1 MIEIIN
7 QMGEN
12 LFFAIGIIIILA
24 TLLGYFARLIRQ
36 PLIPAYIIA
45 GVVLG
50 PLGLGFIKDA
60 EAIKSLSEIG
70 IAFLLFI
77 VGLEIDLKKLRTVSR
92 VSIFGGV
99 LQVILTFI
107 SGFFLAILLGFNQI
121 TSIYAGLIVAFSST
135 MVVVKLLS
143 DKEELDTLH
152 GRIILGILLIQ
163 DLLVILALSVMAT
176 FTQFS
181 YTVLISAAT
190 KGIILLAVSVLISKY
205 LLPPF
210 FRFAAKSEEL
220 FFLLAVSVCF
230 SFALLAYLM
239 GFSIIIG
246 AFIAGV
252 GLASL
257 PYNIDIIGRVMS
269 LKDFFSTIFF
279 ISLGM
284 QLVVIGKGMILPLIA
299 LTLFVV
305 LLKPLIVMV
314 ITSIFG
320 YERRTSFLT
329 SMSLG
334 QVSEFSLVMVTLAYY
349 QFSHVTQEFFSMIV
363 LLTVITITMT
373 SHFIK
378 HDNPIYRKL
387 SDFLTIFEKLSIDQK
402 KLEYKRRN
410 HNPQIVIFGCHRM
423 GHIFLDAL
431 RKAYKSILVV
441 DFNPEVIDSLMKKKI
456 PCLYGDIMNT
466 EILDSIDIENLKM
479 IISTVP
485 DETDNKFLIEYVKSE
500 NPKVKIFV
508 TSNHTQQAID
518 LYEAGADY
526 VILPH
531 ILGGKKVS
539 GFLADVVDEKKDLKE
554 IRNKHLKELL
564 GMERFVH

>member
-1 MIEIIN
+1 MLDALN
-7 QMGEN
+7 GVPVN
-12 LFFAIGIIIILA
+12 LFFSIGIIIILA
-24 TLLGYFARLIRQ
+24 TFLGYLAKLIRQ
-36 PLIPAYIIA
+36 PLIPAYIVT
-45 GVVLG
+45 GVILG
-50 PLGLGFIKDA
+50 PLGIGLLHDMA
-60 EAIKSLSEIG
+60 AIKSLSEIG

-77 VGLEIDLKKLRTVSR
+77 VGLEIDLKKLRTVSV
-92 VSIFGGV
+92 VSTFGGI

-107 SGFFLAILLGFNQI
+107 FGFIVAVFLGFNQV
-121 TSIYAGLIVAFSST
+121 TSIYVGLIVAFSST

-143 DKEELDTLH
+143 DKDSLDTLH
-152 GRIILGILLIQ
+152 GRIILGILIIQ
-163 DLLVILALSVMAT
+163 DLLVILALSMMAT

-181 YTVLISAAT
+181 YAILIIAVS
-190 KGIILLAVSVLISKY
+190 KGIILLAISILISKW

-210 FRFAAKSEEL
+210 FKSAAKSGEL

-230 SFALLAYLM
+230 GFALIAHAM

-269 LKDFFSTIFF
+269 LKDFFATIFF

-284 QLVVIGKGMILPLIA
+284 QLVFIGESMILPLII

-314 ITSIFG
+314 ITSFFG
-320 YERRTSFLT
+320 YERRTSFLA

-349 QFSHVTQEFFSMIV
+349 QLGHVTQEFFSMIV
-363 LLTVITITMT
+363 LLTVITIILT
-373 SHFIK
+373 SYFIH
-378 HDNPIYRKL
+378 HDNSIYRKL
-387 SDFLTIFEKLSIDQK
+387 SRSLKVFEEVSIDRK
-402 KLEYKRRN
+402 RLEYKRRD
-410 HNPQIVIFGCHRM
+410 HKAKVVIFGCHRM
-423 GHIFLDAL
+423 GSIFLEAL
-431 RKAYKSILVV
+431 KKLHKSLLVV
-441 DFNPEVIDSLMKKKI
+441 DFNPEVIDNLMKKKVS
-456 PCLYGDIMNT
+456 CLYGDLMNV
-466 EILDSIDIENLKM
+466 EILDRLDLDNVKL
-479 IISTVP
+479 IISTIP
-485 DETDNKFLIEYVKSE
+485 REEDNEFLIEHVKSR
-500 NPKVKIFV
+500 NPNVKIFV
-508 TSNHTQQAID
+508 TSNHTQQALD

-531 ILGGKKVS
+531 VIGGKKVS
-539 GFLADVVDEKKDLKE
+539 GFLVDVVKGRKELKD

-564 GMERFVH
+564 SYEKLT